1 VETIKAGQYEKAK
14 LDSFMLGVEKL
25 KKKRADTW
33 KEHSDTAGHI
43 KKDFLVRNLKQT

>member
-25 KKKRADTW
+25 KKKRADT
-33 KEHSDTAGHI
+33 
-43 KKDFLVRNLKQT
+43 